1 MQKGDDKKIKATA
14 AALSGLE
21 SIRDFKYHKMAALDV
36 VKQLGSDWGQGLS
49 AAEAEKRE
57 AAHGGNELDQEEDT
71 PLWERIKE

>member
-21 SIRDFKYHKMAALDV
+21 SIRDFKYHRMAGHDV
-36 VKQLGSDWGQGLS
+36 VRQLGSDWGQGLS
-49 AAEAEKRE
+49 AQEGEKRVAE
-57 AAHGGNELDQEEDT
+57 HGANELDQEEDT